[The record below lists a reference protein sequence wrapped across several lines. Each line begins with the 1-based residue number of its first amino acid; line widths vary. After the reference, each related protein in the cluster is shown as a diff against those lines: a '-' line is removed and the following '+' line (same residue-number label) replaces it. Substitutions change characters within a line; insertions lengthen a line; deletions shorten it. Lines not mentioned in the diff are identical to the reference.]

1 MIDRDDFYD
10 SLCAIVAD
18 LNNGEGGSD
27 LGDFAFAMRRA
38 QTGVSLDQAIQ
49 AAFEE
54 CVPPKLADV
63 PEALSYAALFL
74 QKELVDFWRCEE
86 CQPFVDEVRLAGAS
100 RISSGVS
107 PLIQKLVLSLQSRAN
122 EF

>member
-1 MIDRDDFYD
+1 
-10 SLCAIVAD
+10 
-18 LNNGEGGSD
+18 
-27 LGDFAFAMRRA
+27 
-38 QTGVSLDQAIQ
+38 
-49 AAFEE
+49 
-54 CVPPKLADV
+54 V